1 MWFEKRS
8 KPVSENALEHWSTER
23 MILEGHAD
31 YATAE
36 DLEGLDDSLLLD
48 ISKICEMDVMSPD
61 ECIPCM
67 ALAMHLD
74 RQRERLEN
82 LAPKDEHLDPN
93 LGDAGEIDFKPETPK
108 LDALMDEA
116 PVFTEPEVKDTASQ
130 FADKVAELQDLVTD
144 PSPQRHGGRSRAAR
158 GGCRPVDQDDRG
170 SGSRTVTQSAGG
182 A

>member
-1 MWFEKRS
+1 
-8 KPVSENALEHWSTER
+8 
-23 MILEGHAD
+23 
-31 YATAE
+31 
-36 DLEGLDDSLLLD
+36 
-48 ISKICEMDVMSPD
+48 
-61 ECIPCM
+61 M

-130 FADKVAELQDLVTD
+130 FADKVAELQDLVTELLHGPPIPPPNVTVAD
-144 PSPQRHGGRSRAAR
+144 LALLVVAADRWTKMTEGQGLELSPNQQAVLDSTKELVSRLRS
-158 GGCRPVDQDDRG
+158 
-170 SGSRTVTQSAGG
+170 
-182 A
+182 